1 MISLFSDFSMVIK
14 KILLRHIIENDM
26 ILVLCN
32 HYYIIIVFYSTLNLL
47 AIGLVLCY
55 HYYIIIVFIVH

>member
-1 MISLFSDFSMVIK
+1 MLP
-14 KILLRHIIENDM
+14 LLHNYCFYSTLNLLAIG
-26 ILVLCN
+26 LVLCN